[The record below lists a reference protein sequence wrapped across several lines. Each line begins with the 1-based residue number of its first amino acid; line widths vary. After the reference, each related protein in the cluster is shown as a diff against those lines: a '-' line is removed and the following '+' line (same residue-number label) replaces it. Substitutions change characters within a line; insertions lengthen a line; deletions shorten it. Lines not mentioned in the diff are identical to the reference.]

1 MRSGRL
7 AENEL
12 LMLAARPTLDPQA
25 ANRLRSS
32 LREIADWHYALE
44 IAQEHGVVPLLFQHL
59 QSMGASDV
67 PSHSMLR
74 LRKLS
79 EANTN
84 YALHL
89 TGELIKLLEVFK
101 ANDIEAVPFKG
112 PTLSLLAYGD
122 LALRQFADL
131 DILVRRRDVARVR
144 TLLARHGFAPA
155 PQLTTGQEA
164 ALLRFDCAQNFSNH
178 ENVVVDIHWDLAPR
192 YLSIDLNVNTCWDNV
207 QNIELGQTKT
217 HTLSQEN
224 LVLALAIH
232 GFTHYWERLGWI
244 SDISALIVRNKTDWP
259 VLLQTASD
267 LGLRRILMI
276 ALFLANDMLEAPVPL
291 EVLESIR
298 NDSKAVELAD
308 RFAQRFRMSSQ
319 SFQGPIKSAL
329 LPIVI
334 RERVRDRVLSA
345 VRLLITPRTFDWMSF
360 SAPESFCFAYYLVRP
375 IRLVLKHANKL
386 VRGRTRPPAMAG
398 ESIGGPG

>member
-1 MRSGRL
+1 MSGKS

-12 LMLAARPTLDPQA
+12 LMLAARPTLDLQA
-25 ANRLRSS
+25 VNRLRSS
-32 LREIADWHYALE
+32 LREIADWQYVLDM
-44 IAQEHGVVPLLFQHL
+44 AQDHGLVPLLFQHL
-59 QSMGASDV
+59 QSMGASEV
-67 PSHSMLR
+67 PSQDMLR

-84 YALHL
+84 SALHL
-89 TGELIKLLEVFK
+89 TGELIRLLGIFK

-144 TLLARHGFAPA
+144 TQLARHGFVPV

-164 ALLRFDCAQNFSNH
+164 ALVRFDCAQNFSNR
-178 ENVVVDIHWDLAPR
+178 ENVVVDIHWGLAPR
-192 YLSIDLNVNTCWDNV
+192 YLSIDLNADTCWDNV
-207 QNIELGQTKT
+207 QNIEIGQTKT

-232 GFTHYWERLGWI
+232 GLTHYWERLGWI
-244 SDISALIVRNKTDWP
+244 SDIGALIVRNKTDWP
-259 VLLQTASD
+259 LLLQTASQP
-267 LGLRRILMI
+267 GLRRILMI
-276 ALFLANDMLEAPVPL
+276 ALFLTNDMLEAPVPL

-298 NDSKAVELAD
+298 KDPKAVELAD
-308 RFAQRFRMSSQ
+308 RFAQTFRMNSQ

-334 RERVRDRVLSA
+334 RERVRHRVLSA
-345 VRLLITPRTFDWMSF
+345 VRLLITPRSFDWMSF
-360 SAPESFCFAYYLVRP
+360 SAPASFWFAYYLVRP
-375 IRLVLKHANKL
+375 IRLVLKHANQL
-386 VRGRTRPPAMAG
+386 VRGRIRPPTMAG
-398 ESIGGPG
+398 ESISGPG